1 MRNSTIP
8 ILMIIMLLFS
18 LASQAQHE
26 VKLELAAQYSEGKLS
41 AGSRAISIEEEKG
54 KRYLKFV
61 GNALEQGVVWLPV
74 EDFTKGKIELVAR
87 GMNVL
92 QGSFVGI
99 VFHAVNDSTYDYV
112 YCRPFNFRT
121 TDSLRNIHMIQYV
134 HRPKFDWPYLR
145 KNYNGQYENGITDPP
160 EIEAWFK
167 MTLIIDEESVKAYIN
182 NQLSP
187 SLVVDK
193 LNKNSSGKIGISGT
207 GADVEWIR
215 ILYQQD

>member
-1 MRNSTIP
+1 MRNWAILT
-8 ILMIIMLLFS
+8 LMIVMLLVS

-26 VKLELAAQYSEGKLS
+26 VKLDLAELFSKGKLS
-41 AGSRAISIEEEKG
+41 SGRRTISIEEERAR
-54 KRYLKFV
+54 RYLKFV
-61 GNALEQGVVWLPV
+61 GNSLEEGVIWLPV
-74 EDFTKGKIELVAR
+74 KDFSKGKIELVAR

-92 QGSFVGI
+92 QGSFVG
-99 VFHAVNDSTYDYV
+99 VAFHAVNDSTYDYV

-145 KNYNGQYENGITDPP
+145 KNHNGQYEKGIADPP
-160 EIEAWFK
+160 EIDGWFK
-167 MTLIIDEESVKAYIN
+167 MTLIIDEMSVKAYIN
-182 NQLSP
+182 DQLVP

-207 GADVEWIR
+207 GADVDWIR